1 MPWTI
6 NWDNGA
12 NACGTWGHLLFDT
25 EEKAQEYADST
36 TEDMIAEDIWTEEGC
51 AEPYWLDPDP
61 NPEELEAAVEQS
73 LDYINRYIAG
83 DR

>member
-6 NWDNGA
+6 YWDNG
-12 NACGTWGHLLFDT
+12 NDACGTWGHLIFDT

-36 TEDMIAEDIWTEEGC
+36 TEDMIADDVWTEEGC
-51 AEPYWLDPDP
+51 ATPCWLEPDP
-61 NPEELEAAVEQS
+61 SSEEIEATVEQS
-73 LDYINRYIAG
+73 LDHFNRHVAG